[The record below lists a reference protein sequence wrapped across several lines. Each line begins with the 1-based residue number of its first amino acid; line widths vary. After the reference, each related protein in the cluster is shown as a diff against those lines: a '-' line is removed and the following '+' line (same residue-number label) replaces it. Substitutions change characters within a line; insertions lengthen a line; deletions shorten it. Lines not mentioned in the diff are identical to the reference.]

1 MVVLAIDIIVVVLPD
16 TLTGTS
22 VAPVLVPTDPVVR
35 FRGAVGYTRGVAE
48 TLNRIQFRIKPA
60 LRWASTSASQED
72 LDLFRTTCENS
83 RFCLLGLFLCLG
95 MIRVLW
101 PCDLESPTRNPLSHP
116 LASSPKSWAIVSL
129 EGNFAPS
136 PSSPYMERWR

>member
-1 MVVLAIDIIVVVLPD
+1 VVLAIDIIVVVLPD

-60 LRWASTSASQED
+60 LRWASTSARQKD

-95 MIRVLW
+95 MTRVFW
-101 PCDLESPTRNPLSHP
+101 PCDLESLTRNPLSHP